1 MRGGGLFSLLDEFLH
16 FIQKCTRPF
25 IHSFIEKGEP
35 LLSRSPWGY
44 RLRGFATLP
53 QTMLRERERER
64 EIFEGLITNNA
75 FSSGGGLIHCS
86 DDDVVA
92 NQRYYELLPDSFR
105 CRPILARSGAM
116 SCATGLLIPGY

>member
-1 MRGGGLFSLLDEFLH
+1 MYE
-16 FIQKCTRPF
+16 T
-25 IHSFIEKGEP
+25 IHSFLYRKRGAP
-35 LLSRSPWGY
+35 VVALAVGLSSS
-44 RLRGFATLP
+44 RLRYFAANYV
-53 QTMLRERERER
+53 ERERER